1 MICRVRQYSA
11 FRQRLFCENTRAPQG
26 AIRILTPTP
35 SWRAYGWGEWG
46 SYPQM
51 LLRRRDRIL
60 ISSAGAS
67 RRSLRDS
74 RCLAVCNRRTPRT
87 SSNSAFR
94 WDRQLLRG

>member
-26 AIRILTPTP
+26 AMRILTPTP

-51 LLRRRDRIL
+51 ILLRRRDRIL

-67 RRSLRDS
+67 RQGSYHEDGMILMYIYVLLS
-74 RCLAVCNRRTPRT
+74 RH
-87 SSNSAFR
+87 
-94 WDRQLLRG
+94 